1 MTNLFKSVLFF
12 YRPIINWSVVINFI
26 FLILGIQNIALIL
39 VNKLFILC
47 FLYYFISQTKA
58 KQRLIFFNNL
68 GISNFK
74 LFASIYLIDAVI
86 TILFVGL
93 ISIFI

>member
-1 MTNLFKSVLFF
+1 MTFSLLKHT
-12 YRPIINWSVVINFI
+12 IINVI

-86 TILFVGL
+86 TILFVSL
-93 ISIFI
+93 ISTFI